1 VGEKKSKLIALR
13 PRARIL
19 RTLGEELISSETVA
33 VIELVKNAYDAD
45 ATRVLICFN
54 GPLEVGKGSIEI
66 FDNGHGMS
74 FTTVLSGWMELATY
88 MKRRGKRLSEGLK
101 RRMLGEKGI
110 GRFAAARLAGQL
122 ELITRRKSS
131 PSEVHAIFDWTQFE
145 DESKY
150 LDEIEILAEERKPAD
165 ICSGGSIKSLWLKSE
180 GSEKSKADH
189 GTILRMTGLK
199 QNWENEDFEDL
210 QRGLSRLIPPYKQ
223 ESDFKIML
231 ELPDKFSS
239 YTQEIA
245 PPRIIKYP
253 HYTVNGTVDALG
265 NYDLLIEVHESGA
278 QHSIKGAFQREA
290 VSPKLLMVDQKELN
304 NSIENDEKSADINP
318 ACGPLNIELLVWNRD
333 ELGNIEQMTNSTIAD
348 VRHDLDSIAG
358 INIYRDDFR
367 VLPYGEP
374 NNDWLRLDI
383 RRVQKPTY
391 RLSNN
396 QIVGYIKITADENP
410 ELHDQSNREGL
421 DENQALSDLRM
432 IMLHVLT
439 KVESIRYKQRPRD
452 KKKRTTPL
460 TSLFASFDLTSLREH
475 LLKEYPRDV
484 KAMQVLDSTQQL
496 LNKQL
501 DEIQTVLARYH
512 RLATL
517 GQIIDVVLHDGR
529 QPIATILNEAI
540 HGREDIEDAQNENGR
555 TLPLLHKHFK
565 LIEQQAGILST
576 VFRRMEPFGGRRRG
590 RPSQLY
596 LEKIIHDAFGVFQTQ
611 INELNVKVSL
621 PHTETLVR
629 VDAAEFEEVIVNLLQ
644 NSLYWLQHVS
654 KAKREIGVSV
664 KRIAPDNVQIV
675 FADSGPGVP
684 EGDREHIF
692 EPYFSTK
699 PDGVGLGLTIA
710 GEIVSDYYGGNVEL
724 MDSDRRPGATFRI
737 TLRKRV

>member
-1 VGEKKSKLIALR
+1 MSSKEKKPIVFR

-45 ATRVLICFN
+45 ATRVLIRFN
-54 GPLEVGKGSIEI
+54 GSLEVGKGSIEI

-110 GRFAAARLAGQL
+110 GRFASARLAGQL

-131 PSEVHAIFDWTQFE
+131 PSEVHAIFDWTQFR

-165 ICSGGSIKSLWLKSE
+165 ICSGGSIESLWLKSE

-231 ELPDKFSS
+231 ELPDIFSS

-245 PPRIIKYP
+245 PPKIIKYP

-290 VSPKLLMVDQKELN
+290 VSPNLLMVDQKELD
-304 NSIENDEKSADINP
+304 NSIENDETSADINP
-318 ACGPLNIELLVWNRD
+318 ACGPLNIELRVWNRD

-410 ELHDQSNREGL
+410 ELHDQTNREGL
-421 DENQALSDLRM
+421 DVNQALADLRM
-432 IMLHVLT
+432 IMIHVLT

-452 KKKRTTPL
+452 KKKRITPL
-460 TSLFASFDLTSLREH
+460 TSLFASFDLASLREH
-475 LLKEYPRDV
+475 LLKEHPRDV
-484 KAMQVLDSTQQL
+484 KAMQVLDSTQES

-517 GQIIDVVLHDGR
+517 GQIIDVVLHDAR

-540 HGREDIEDAQNENGR
+540 HGREGVEDAQNENGR
-555 TLPLLHKHFK
+555 ILPLLHKHFK
-565 LIEQQAGILST
+565 LIEQQAGVLST
-576 VFRRMEPFGGRRRG
+576 VFKRMEPFGGRRRG

-596 LEKIIHDAFGVFQTQ
+596 LEKIIYDAFGVFQTQ

-654 KAKREIGVSV
+654 KSKREIGVSV

-684 EGDREHIF
+684 KEDREHIF
-692 EPYFSTK
+692 QPYFSTK

-724 MDSDRRPGATFRI
+724 MDSGRCPGATFRI

>member
-1 VGEKKSKLIALR
+1 
-13 PRARIL
+13 
-19 RTLGEELISSETVA
+19 
-33 VIELVKNAYDAD
+33 
-45 ATRVLICFN
+45 
-54 GPLEVGKGSIEI
+54 
-66 FDNGHGMS
+66 
-74 FTTVLSGWMELATY
+74 
-88 MKRRGKRLSEGLK
+88 
-101 RRMLGEKGI
+101 
-110 GRFAAARLAGQL
+110 
-122 ELITRRKSS
+122 
-131 PSEVHAIFDWTQFE
+131 
-145 DESKY
+145 
-150 LDEIEILAEERKPAD
+150 
-165 ICSGGSIKSLWLKSE
+165 
-180 GSEKSKADH
+180 
-189 GTILRMTGLK
+189 
-199 QNWENEDFEDL
+199 
-210 QRGLSRLIPPYKQ
+210 
-223 ESDFKIML
+223 
-231 ELPDKFSS
+231 
-239 YTQEIA
+239 
-245 PPRIIKYP
+245 
-253 HYTVNGTVDALG
+253 
-265 NYDLLIEVHESGA
+265 
-278 QHSIKGAFQREA
+278 
-290 VSPKLLMVDQKELN
+290 
-304 NSIENDEKSADINP
+304 
-318 ACGPLNIELLVWNRD
+318 
-333 ELGNIEQMTNSTIAD
+333 MTNSTIAD
-348 VRHDLDSIAG
+348 VRRDLDSIAG

-475 LLKEYPRDV
+475 LLKEHPRDV
-484 KAMQVLDSTQQL
+484 KAMQVLDATQEL

-517 GQIIDVVLHDGR
+517 GQLIDVVLHDAR
-529 QPIATILNEAI
+529 QPIATILNEAV
-540 HGREDIEDAQNENGR
+540 HGQEDAEDTQDQSDKLIALMQR
-555 TLPLLHKHFK
+555 RFK
-565 LIEQQAGILST
+565 LIEQQAGVLST
-576 VFRRMEPFGGRRRG
+576 VFKRMEPFGGRRRG

-675 FADSGPGVP
+675 FADSGPGIP
-684 EGDREHIF
+684 KEDREHIF

-710 GEIVSDYYGGNVEL
+710 GEIISDYYGGNLEL
-724 MDSDRRPGATFRI
+724 LDSGPLKGAIFRI